1 VAEGAVSAAARTGL
15 LVDFG
20 GVLTTDVFAAFR
32 VFCVAE
38 GLEPDAVRD
47 AFMRDDTA
55 RNLLFELELGTL
67 PEAQFEPRFAAA
79 IGVRD
84 PSRLIERLFAGM
96 RPEETMVEAVAA
108 ARRAGVRT
116 GLVSNSWGAGT
127 KYDRSRFEELFDGV
141 VISSEEGLRKP
152 DPAIYALGASRIG
165 LPPEAC
171 VFVDDLPGN
180 LKPARAMG
188 MATVRHVTAAQTI
201 AELEALLLVSLSG

>member
-1 VAEGAVSAAARTGL
+1 MASEASRCGL

-32 VFCVAE
+32 DFCAAE
-38 GLEPDAVRD
+38 GLPEETMRD

-67 PEAQFEPRFAAA
+67 PEPDFERRFAVVLG
-79 IGVRD
+79 GVS
-84 PSRLIERLFAGM
+84 PEGLIARIFAGM
-96 RPEETMVEAVAA
+96 QAEPVMVDTVAA

-127 KYDRSRFEELFDGV
+127 RYDRSRFDELFDGV
-141 VISSEEGLRKP
+141 VISSDEGIRKP
-152 DPAIYALGASRIG
+152 DPAIYTLGAQRIG
-165 LPPEAC
+165 CSPEQC

-188 MATVRHVTAAQTI
+188 MATVHHVEVDRTI
-201 AELEALLLVSLSG
+201 AELEELLGVPLR

>member
-1 VAEGAVSAAARTGL
+1 MAPESGHRTGL

-32 VFCVAE
+32 AFCAAE
-38 GLEPDAVRD
+38 GLPEQAVRD

-67 PEAQFEPRFAAA
+67 PEKEFEPRFAEVLGVARA
-79 IGVRD
+79 EGLIGR
-84 PSRLIERLFAGM
+84 IFAGM
-96 RPEETMVEAVAA
+96 QPEPAMVEAVAA

-127 KYDRSRFEELFDGV
+127 RYDRSRFDELFDGV
-141 VISSEEGLRKP
+141 VISSDEGLRKP
-152 DPAIYALGASRIG
+152 DQAIYALGAQRIG
-165 LPPEAC
+165 CAPSTC

-188 MATVRHVTAAQTI
+188 MATVHHVEVERTLG
-201 AELEALLLVSLSG
+201 ELEELLGVSLR

>member
-1 VAEGAVSAAARTGL
+1 MAEAEGARTGL

-32 VFCVAE
+32 AFCAAE
-38 GLEPDAVRD
+38 GLPEQTVRD

-67 PEAQFEPRFAAA
+67 PEPEFEERFAAVLGVSSPKGL
-79 IGVRD
+79 IGR
-84 PSRLIERLFAGM
+84 IFAGM
-96 RPEETMVEAVAA
+96 KAEPDMVEAVAA
-108 ARRAGVRT
+108 AHGAGVRT

-127 KYDRSRFEELFDGV
+127 AYDRSRFDELFDGV
-141 VISSEEGLRKP
+141 VISSDEGIRKP
-152 DPAIYALGASRIG
+152 DPAIYALGAQRIG
-165 LPPEAC
+165 RVPEQC

-188 MATVRHVTAAQTI
+188 MATVHHVEVDRTI
-201 AELEALLLVSLSG
+201 AELEELLGVPLR